1 MNEEADELG
10 MDTNG
15 MLIMVQS
22 EMVDGG
28 IGGGVDEGFGPLAD
42 EFARNFTERGEIG
55 AAFAV
60 YQDGR
65 KVVDLWGGYRNGN
78 RRTPWA
84 EDTIVTVYS
93 STKGVAGLLIARA
106 RDRGQIDYD
115 RPVADYWPEFAAHG
129 KSAITIRQLLAHQA
143 GLSALARPITLA
155 ELRDPILLDAL
166 LADAVPLW
174 TPGSRHG
181 YHAATIGFYEDA
193 LLRRVDPRH
202 RSLGTVLTEDVRP
215 QGAEFYIGVRG
226 DVDRERIATVHGF
239 DNAELAEHIDEM
251 PAAFVAALN
260 DPTTLTGRTFTTN
273 QATGGVE
280 AVNQPE
286 VLALE
291 LPSGNGTGQVRSIAA
306 LYSDALNGGPLL
318 GLTPGTL
325 DELAAPAVDPTEG
338 RRDLVLH
345 VDTRY
350 SLGFWKPF
358 PTFRFGSDDGRAFGC
373 PGAGGSFAFADPAT
387 GISFAYAPNRSGFR
401 IWDDPREL
409 ALRDTLF
416 HTVLGQAGQRPHA

>member
-1 MNEEADELG
+1 
-10 MDTNG
+10 
-15 MLIMVQS
+15 
-22 EMVDGG
+22 MVDGG
-28 IGGGVDEGFGPLAD
+28 LGDDVDEGFGPLAD
-42 EFARNFTERGEIG
+42 DFARNFTERGEIG

-65 KVVDLWGGYRNGN
+65 NAVDLWGGYRDGH

-129 KSAITIRQLLAHQA
+129 KSAITIRQLPAHQA
-143 GLSALARPITLA
+143 GLSALSRPITLA
-155 ELRDPILLDAL
+155 ELRDPNLLDAL

-193 LLRRVDPRH
+193 LLRRVDPQH

-215 QGAEFYIGVRG
+215 KGAEFYIGVRG
-226 DVDRERIATVHGF
+226 HVRRGRIATIHGF
-239 DNAELAEHIDEM
+239 HNAELAEHIDEM

-273 QATGGVE
+273 QATAGVE

-291 LPSGNGTGQVRSIAA
+291 LPGGNGTGQVRSIAA
-306 LYSDALNGGPLL
+306 LYADALNGGPLPR
-318 GLTPGTL
+318 LTPGTL

-358 PTFRFGSDDGRAFGC
+358 SAFRFGSDDGRAFGC
-373 PGAGGSFAFADPAT
+373 PGASGSFAFADPAT
-387 GISFAYAPNRSGFR
+387 GISLAYAPNRSGFR
-401 IWDDPREL
+401 IWEDPREL

-416 HTVLGQAGQRPHA
+416 RTVLGQADQPPQA

>member
-1 MNEEADELG
+1 VGDEADEFVR
-10 MDTNG
+10 DTSG
-15 MLIMVQS
+15 VVIVVPT

-60 YQDGR
+60 YQEGR
-65 KVVDLWGGYRNGN
+65 KVVDLWGGYCDGH

-84 EDTIVTVYS
+84 EDTMVTVYS

-106 RDRGQIDYD
+106 RDRRQIDYD

-129 KSAITIRQLLAHQA
+129 KSAITIWQLLAHQA
-143 GLSALARPITLA
+143 GLSALSRPITLA
-155 ELRDPILLDAL
+155 ELRDPVLLDAL

-181 YHAATIGFYEDA
+181 YHAVTLGFYEDA
-193 LLRRVDPRH
+193 LLRRVDPLH

-226 DVDRERIATVHGF
+226 DVDRERIATIHGY

-273 QATGGVE
+273 PVAAGVE
-280 AVNQPE
+280 AVNQAE

-291 LPSGNGTGQVRSIAA
+291 LPASNGTGQVRSIAA
-306 LYSDALNGGPLL
+306 LYSDALHGGPLL
-318 GLTPGTL
+318 GLTSGTL

-350 SLGFWKPF
+350 SLGFCKPF
-358 PTFRFGSDDGRAFGC
+358 ATFRFGSDDGRAFGC

-387 GISFAYAPNRSGFR
+387 GIGFAYAPNRSGFR

-416 HTVLGQAGQRPHA
+416 RTVLGQAGQRPQV

>member
-1 MNEEADELG
+1 VVIVVQTG
-10 MDTNG
+10 MPA
-15 MLIMVQS
+15 
-22 EMVDGG
+22 GG
-28 IGGGVDEGFGPLAD
+28 IGGGVDEGFGPLVD
-42 EFARNFTERGEIG
+42 EFARNFSERGELG

-60 YQDGR
+60 YQNGR
-65 KVVDLWGGYRNGN
+65 KVVDLWGGYRDGHG
-78 RRTPWA
+78 RVPWT
-84 EDTIVTVYS
+84 EDTMVTVFS

-129 KSAITIRQLLAHQA
+129 KSAVTVRQLLAHQA
-143 GLSALARPITLA
+143 GLSALSRPITPA
-155 ELRDPILLDAL
+155 ELRDPTLLDAL
-166 LADAVPLW
+166 LADATPLW

-181 YHAATIGFYEDA
+181 YHASTLGFYEDA
-193 LLRRVDPRH
+193 LLRRVDTRH

-215 QGAEFYIGVRG
+215 QGAEFHIGVRG
-226 DVDRERIATVHGF
+226 DVDRARIATIHGF

-260 DPTTLTGRTFTTN
+260 DPATLTGRTFGAN
-273 QATGGVE
+273 QVAAGVE

-291 LPSGNGTGQVRSIAA
+291 MPAGNGTGQVRAIAA

-318 GLTPGTL
+318 GLTSGTL

-387 GISFAYAPNRSGFR
+387 GIGFAYAPNRSGFR

-416 HTVLGQAGQRPHA
+416 RTVLGQAGQLPQV

>member
-1 MNEEADELG
+1 
-10 MDTNG
+10 
-15 MLIMVQS
+15 MVVS
-22 EMVDGG
+22 TRDSGRWPTSSPVT
-28 IGGGVDEGFGPLAD
+28 
-42 EFARNFTERGEIG
+42 FTERGEIG

-115 RPVADYWPEFAAHG
+115 RPVADYWPEFAANG

-239 DNAELAEHIDEM
+239 DNAELAGHIDEM

-273 QATGGVE
+273 QAAAGVE

-318 GLTPGTL
+318 GLPPARSTSSPPPPWIPPRDAATSCCTSTPGTRSDSGSPSPL
-325 DELAAPAVDPTEG
+325 SASVATMAVPSAVPARAAHSRSPTPRPESASPTRRTVPASASGTTRASWLCATRCSIPSSVKLASGPRPDAGRVSAAEMARHAVT
-338 RRDLVLH
+338 
-345 VDTRY
+345 
-350 SLGFWKPF
+350 
-358 PTFRFGSDDGRAFGC
+358 
-373 PGAGGSFAFADPAT
+373 
-387 GISFAYAPNRSGFR
+387 
-401 IWDDPREL
+401 
-409 ALRDTLF
+409 
-416 HTVLGQAGQRPHA
+416 